1 MWNTCNPGTE
11 KLITCNNHLQI
22 IEIKHMSGTK
32 TNALSYAKTPT
43 PNKPTNLINIKLKFT

>member
-1 MWNTCNPGTE
+1 MRNTCSPGTE
-11 KLITCNNHLQI
+11 ELIPRNNHLQF

-32 TNALSYAKTPT
+32 RNALSYAKTPT